1 MPSDDMPVSEGFTL
15 KEWLAAISAKL
26 DRLEQKLDNKAE
38 ATMVNAIEQRL
49 TAVEKAAAE
58 STIIRSQL
66 MVPQLE
72 RLAKDVEELRDM
84 SSRVDAVDSY
94 RKWLYGMG
102 SVIVA
107 NVLVNIWQAIGH

>member
-1 MPSDDMPVSEGFTL
+1 MPSDDMPISEGFTL

-38 ATMVNAIEQRL
+38 ATFVNALEQRL
-49 TAVEKAAAE
+49 TVVEKAAAE

-84 SSRVDAVDSY
+84 SARVDAVDAY
-94 RKWLYGMG
+94 RKWIYGMAA
-102 SVIVA
+102 VIAANIVA
-107 NVLVNIWQAIGH
+107 NVMQLVFH